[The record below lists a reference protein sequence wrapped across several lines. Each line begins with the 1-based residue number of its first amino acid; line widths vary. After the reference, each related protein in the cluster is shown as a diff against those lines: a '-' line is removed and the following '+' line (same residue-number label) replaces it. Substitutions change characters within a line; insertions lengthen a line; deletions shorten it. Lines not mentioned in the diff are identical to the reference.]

1 MATSFATVCAS
12 VLIGVTWNTGK
23 ESLPSFIPLVER
35 MTLMKCIHVFRRSG
49 RDEDFVKSLTSTV
62 EILPMTLRALSM
74 IARDDTPSS
83 NSRVSAS
90 VKGLSPLAYKY

>member
-1 MATSFATVCAS
+1 
-12 VLIGVTWNTGK
+12 
-23 ESLPSFIPLVER
+23 
-35 MTLMKCIHVFRRSG
+35 MKWIHVFRRSG

-62 EILPMTLRALSM
+62 EILPITLRALSM

-90 VKGLSPLAYKY
+90 VKGLSPLVCKYEYEVFNSGWNTYLMATTW